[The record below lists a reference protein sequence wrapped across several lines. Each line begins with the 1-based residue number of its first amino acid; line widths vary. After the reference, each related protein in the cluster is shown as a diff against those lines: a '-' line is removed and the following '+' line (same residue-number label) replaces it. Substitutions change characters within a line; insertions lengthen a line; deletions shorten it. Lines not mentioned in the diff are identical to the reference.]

1 MDLESPRLIVNLGY
15 RACDLI
21 FAIKAHVC
29 RIVGSNLSNQL
40 YIQAILND
48 YGLVEI
54 IKRMERAN
62 STSRNNPYLHTLA
75 VLLVCSNCIKLM
87 LHEEDQ
93 KFSKSLDRNTVLDR
107 VLGGYDERD
116 STSKTETP
124 AEVAISTNGHSSKGK
139 SAWLQVSVG

>member
-15 RACDLI
+15 RACGLI

-62 STSRNNPYLHTLA
+62 STSRSNPYLHTLA

-93 KFSKSLDRNTVLDR
+93 KFSKSLDRNIQYWTV
-107 VLGGYDERD
+107 Y
-116 STSKTETP
+116 
-124 AEVAISTNGHSSKGK
+124 
-139 SAWLQVSVG
+139 